1 MMKQISLAVV
11 LMAACTLT
19 SFAQKFGHVDTQD
32 VLLNLPERSEAQ
44 ATIEAR
50 AAEYETEL
58 ARMQQEFQTKY
69 AEYQSKGS
77 TWPAAILEQKQREL
91 QGLEQGMQDFNIT
104 AQNELGQLQDELLI
118 PIVERVQNAINE
130 VGAENGFTYIFDTSV
145 GAVVYIDGEDVG
157 TLVRAK
163 LGI

>member
-11 LMAACTLT
+11 LVAACTLT
-19 SFAQKFGHVDTQD
+19 SFAQKFGHIDTQD

-50 AAEYETEL
+50 AAEYEGEL

-69 AEYQSKGS
+69 AEYQNKMSS
-77 TWPAAILEQKQREL
+77 WPAAILEQKQREL

-104 AQNELGQLQDELLI
+104 AQNELAQLQDEFLI
-118 PIVERVQNAINE
+118 PIV
-130 VGAENGFTYIFDTSV
+130 
-145 GAVVYIDGEDVG
+145 
-157 TLVRAK
+157 
-163 LGI
+163 